1 MEWMALT
8 VHTTSQGADLVSQ
21 QLMALGAE
29 GTQIRDRADIPDP
42 SKPNGYW
49 ELIDQSLIDA
59 MPQDVLVEAW
69 FPLDEKLPERVSALK
84 GCLKEMETLPDM
96 GSLAL
101 SSSQVKDE
109 DWSQVWKKFYKPFR
123 AGRSLVVK
131 PSWES
136 YEAKP
141 GDKIIQLDPGMAFG
155 TGTHETTGMCLDL
168 LDDYLIPGT
177 RVIDLGTGSG
187 ILAIGAAL
195 LGAQDVLAIDI
206 DPTAVKVAKENV
218 AINGLTQQIEVME
231 GDLLEHVNQICGLC
245 VANII
250 ADVICLVAQPLKAHI
265 APGGLFICSGIIKER
280 EADVAASLS
289 AAGYT
294 LLETR
299 RRGEWVA
306 MVSKT

>member
-218 AINGLTQQIEVME
+218 AINGFTQQIEVME